1 MKSFEKLLVIELA
14 LRRAFPDGNSP
25 YKIMTRL
32 IEECG
37 ELAEQVH
44 IFERDGVKPD
54 KHGEPDPAKMVKEIQ
69 DVMVCALQV
78 GAYYD
83 LLAELEQAIDR
94 RVDAWM
100 ETGTL
105 LQEDLGR
112 FGLSS

>member
-1 MKSFEKLLVIELA
+1 
-14 LRRAFPDGNSP
+14 
-25 YKIMTRL
+25 
-32 IEECG
+32 
-37 ELAEQVH
+37 
-44 IFERDGVKPD
+44 
-54 KHGEPDPAKMVKEIQ
+54 
-69 DVMVCALQV
+69 MVCALQV

-94 RVDAWM
+94 RIDAWM